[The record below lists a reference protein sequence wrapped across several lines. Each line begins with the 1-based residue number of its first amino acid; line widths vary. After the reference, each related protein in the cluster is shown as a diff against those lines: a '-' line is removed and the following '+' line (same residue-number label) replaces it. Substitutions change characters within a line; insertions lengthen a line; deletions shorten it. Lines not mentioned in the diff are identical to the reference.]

1 MEDITAVPTSWSVQF
16 IAALVFLYVLQKV
29 FRRVRYTGGKRPPGP
44 PSLPL
49 IGHFHHL
56 LFGLP
61 HHSLARIAEKYG
73 PIVWLELGAVN
84 AVLVSSSDM
93 AREFLKTQDH
103 IFASRPSGILV
114 EKVFKKA
121 QGIIWS
127 PLNDHFRLARK
138 INSTELFS
146 EKRMD
151 SFKDLRRQMT
161 FRTLRT
167 AFEEGHAKR
176 YINLAGLMH
185 NQFLSLT
192 TRMLFQLDGHAQN
205 KDLLEIVDDFTSAG
219 WFVIEEFFPLLK
231 PLDLSGQVRRLK
243 NIGERY
249 FELMDSII
257 DNRLKENSNSK
268 SNTEEDFLDV
278 LLATSKFSRV
288 QVQILLLDII
298 MAGTDT
304 SSDTIVWAITE
315 LLRHPNILERLQSEL
330 DDVIGTERLVEEAD
344 LNNLEYLQAVVK
356 ETLRLHP
363 VAALGVPHYSTEATK
378 VAGYDIPANTR
389 VMLNLY
395 AIGRDPKVWENPLK
409 FDPSRFLNSPVDVRG
424 HHYEVLPFGAGR
436 RKCPGM
442 NLGLVSVAYNLAQL
456 VHACSI
462 SLPEGWT
469 HVDVDVEEKMGVVVT
484 RRNPLNLL
492 IKRRLPL
499 DVYRRAGLQFS
510 VV

>member
-93 AREFLKTQDH
+93 AREVLKTQDH

-462 SLPEGWT
+462 SL
-469 HVDVDVEEKMGVVVT
+469 
-484 RRNPLNLL
+484 
-492 IKRRLPL
+492 
-499 DVYRRAGLQFS
+499 
-510 VV
+510 